1 MPYISTETAVGVIL
15 FVILILGSQLYPSAI
30 TGSPA
35 STSRS
40 ASTSVGELNKKSKK
54 KPKKKLKPQKFTA
67 ETTHND
73 SPLDSVAVTAI
84 GASLPD
90 PLEKQADYR
99 LTEDRKDKILA
110 ERSFFDGREG
120 KIGSFMPTEG
130 ERERS
135 SSDNQ
140 VIRAAACLSEPSEN
154 KNEKIS
160 SQPSEDDKMWNIVT
174 SKKKQQSSPNIQSP
188 FKSDLQTSLP
198 LPTATKGQK
207 KNAKKSEAKK
217 AQRHADEVDRL
228 QRLAKHKKDL
238 ERERINE
245 LYSTHNAQS
254 SRGKSLGAKAT
265 VTSNGKLAW
274 D

>member
-73 SPLDSVAVTAI
+73 SPLDSAAVTAI

-120 KIGSFMPTEG
+120 KIG
-130 ERERS
+130 R
-135 SSDNQ
+135 
-140 VIRAAACLSEPSEN
+140 
-154 KNEKIS
+154 
-160 SQPSEDDKMWNIVT
+160 
-174 SKKKQQSSPNIQSP
+174 
-188 FKSDLQTSLP
+188 
-198 LPTATKGQK
+198 
-207 KNAKKSEAKK
+207 
-217 AQRHADEVDRL
+217 
-228 QRLAKHKKDL
+228 
-238 ERERINE
+238 
-245 LYSTHNAQS
+245 
-254 SRGKSLGAKAT
+254 
-265 VTSNGKLAW
+265 
-274 D
+274 